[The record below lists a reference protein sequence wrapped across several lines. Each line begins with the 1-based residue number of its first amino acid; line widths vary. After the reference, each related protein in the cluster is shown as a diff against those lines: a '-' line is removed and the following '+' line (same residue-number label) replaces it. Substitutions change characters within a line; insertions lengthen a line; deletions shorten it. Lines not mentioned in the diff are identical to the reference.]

1 VGLASESDATK
12 WRGSLVVRQH
22 MGLIHRGLYHAKQ
35 NPSSKEYLML
45 LFDFLQN
52 NTTKMAVV
60 FIIYN

>member
-1 VGLASESDATK
+1 MPLNG
-12 WRGSLVVRQH
+12 GVRWWFDSTWA
-22 MGLIHRGLYHAKQ
+22 RGLYHAKQ